1 MKLYEIDREIE
12 SLLSDAI
19 DPETGEVLFLPEK
32 LEELQMEKERKT
44 ENLALA
50 VKNLTAEGR
59 AIREEE
65 IALAERRKSLE
76 KRAERAREYLEFI
89 LQGEKFRTAKVA
101 VSWRS
106 SKRVT
111 VDEGFLAWAKRR
123 GKRFLRMKDPEPDKT
138 AIREALQ
145 SGEKVPHAAMVE
157 ETNMQI
163 K

>member
-1 MKLYEIDREIE
+1 MKLYEINYAIDG
-12 SLLSDAI
+12 LLNDAV
-19 DPETGEVLFLPEK
+19 DPETGEILFDPEELDKLQLEREVK
-32 LEELQMEKERKT
+32 LES
-44 ENLALA
+44 LALA

-145 SGEKVPHAAMVE
+145 SGEKIPHAAMVE

>member
-123 GKRFLRMKDPEPDKT
+123 GKRFLRLKDPEPDKT